1 MNDKKI
7 KDEELKV
14 LEGKN
19 VLLGVTGGIA
29 AYKAANI
36 ISILKKYG
44 ANVNVIM
51 TKSAT
56 EIITPLTLRTLS
68 KNPVVT
74 EMFKDTDCFDVKH
87 ISLAQSSD
95 IVIIAPATANIIGK
109 IANGIADDMLSTT
122 VMATSAKVLIAPAM
136 NTIMYKNPIVQKNIE
151 SLKNY
156 GYKLINPKK
165 GMLACGY
172 EGEGK
177 MEDPI
182 VIVNEIA
189 KALEGGENE

>member
-68 KNPVVT
+68 KNLVVT